1 MAKFQD
7 GNSPVKLNLI
17 ATPAVDTDAAN
28 KAYVDDADDLLA
40 PLASP
45 TFTGDVVVPT
55 PDADNEATTKLY
67 VDTAD
72 ALLAPLANPTF
83 TGTVTVPATQDSDAD
98 TVVASKGYVDT
109 NITSNIAVSDEGTQ
123 ITETVLSFDFTG
135 TGVTATAVDDAVTV
149 TIPGGSGEDYVAINS
164 ISTLPTAVGNNS
176 IAIGP
181 GANTEAG
188 TAMAI
193 GAFAKS
199 NGGSSLAIGLN
210 ADAGG
215 TSSVSIGDGSEAG
228 NSGSIAIGEE
238 SRASGLNSFAI
249 GKDTVATLSNSG
261 AIGNN
266 ATARAVNV
274 ITIGGVGGNNQLDQR
289 VELHRQPTDLDGPLH
304 VVTKQYVDDAAFV
317 LSQSDVRFAGTYITV
332 TNSFFEPA
340 ADPSDIQDGEYVV
353 VASADSITNE
363 LQISINDSSGN
374 LVWTN
379 DNIALLTNYALELED
394 GVAGSIGRYSVN
406 GEFTLSGNILSGT
419 LIFEDGDN
427 LLSVVNRLTSQRVLE
442 SQTYNLSN
450 TDKPGLLTILPN
462 TNDTSAD
469 RLNVLGGLGEFR
481 LDGASRFFTDDSPS
495 VIYHPDSE
503 VVANR
508 YSQIEFGS
516 GFSGS
521 LDSST
526 LKIDF
531 SGGGSS
537 ALDDLTD
544 VTIDTPTN
552 NQVLTYNDTTSL
564 WENAVS
570 QSGGVQ
576 LDVAN
581 TWTAIQTFDVGL
593 DAGSDRITSVATPT
607 ADTDATTKL
616 YVDTEDNLKANL
628 ASPTFTGTVTVPATQ
643 DSDADT
649 VAASKGYVDAGDD
662 AYFVSNSS
670 GTVPVAGGTDSI
682 AIGED
687 ASVSSGSTDGIAI
700 GKSAAVINGIESI
713 AIGRGARAD
722 GIGSLAVGINTKAEL
737 DNTVAIGNAAEAR
750 AIHVIT
756 IGGNGGAS
764 PQLAELHRQTESGDD
779 DLHIATKKYVDDNSG
794 GASALDD
801 LTDVTLTT
809 PTDNQVLT
817 FDNDNSVWVNADS
830 QAGDAYFVSN
840 SDGTLPTAA
849 GTDAISVGEGTT
861 AAGLRAVS
869 IGNLASVAGQSG
881 VAIGRNA
888 GASGSNSVALGHD
901 AGLGETLD
909 AGEIRLGNYETNVT
923 VDSAFAGQETKANQ
937 VATTQYVTDHIAAA
951 GGFINSEN
959 ANELAVVVELTADN
973 ITYNLDLLDEI
984 ALGTAV
990 SVNTSLSFPFPAGSL
1005 SFDDDDSWNLFTV
1018 NGSQSSSGVIAEYV
1032 GDVSNKGATVTFPS
1046 GGLEFDLVYSPGAG
1060 TNATSWTAIVEAFV
1074 QNTADSNVNSG
1085 TIIGRG
1091 FTDFTSAQGSSVN
1104 LNIGVSVQPVG
1115 SNGGEAK
1122 IKGGGAVGM
1131 RLRMVAVSAID
1142 ADVNRI
1148 ITLDDD
1154 SGGKNFSI
1162 PTAHR
1167 DTDAQFILSNGG
1179 GDNEAL
1185 ADILYNNNVD
1195 PLKTLMFATDSVW
1208 TAATIGSNTPV
1219 ENQTLH
1225 VGSGNIANWRNAII
1239 TVQSTGDS
1247 PIATGIHSM
1256 AIGQGA
1262 DANANDMIAFGR
1274 NAVGIQPADP
1284 LDQNDGQIAIG
1295 FETTAAN
1302 RSVALGYSANV
1313 VGLKS
1318 FAIGADTTAAFNNSG
1333 AIGDGTTA
1341 RAINVVTVGN
1351 TTQIPELGR
1360 QTADDDNDLAI
1371 ATKMY
1376 VDDNGGGA
1384 SALDD
1389 LTDVTIA
1396 NEANDQVLTF
1406 NSTTNVWE
1414 NQASQSGGATT
1425 LPALNDVTIATPTD
1439 NQVLTFDNN
1448 TSMWV
1453 NADSQGG
1460 TDITVQDEGLNV
1472 ETALDTLNFTGAGVT
1487 ATGSSGTATVAIPG
1501 QPYLA
1506 IDSASDSTLP
1516 VLDGSAA
1523 IVMGVEAEASG
1534 TNAIAIGR
1542 NAVVGVLDAGVD
1554 NAIAIGRTANAT
1566 AQETIAI
1573 GDNVDATTIRGVA
1586 IGSRAQAT
1594 AQSAVALGRGAM
1606 ATAGNAVA
1614 IGHDAEATLEGE
1626 IRLGNYTTKVTIAED
1641 HAGDETLTNELTSVK
1656 YVKDSITRSAS
1667 FISDTNANSI
1677 AVIEGV
1683 TNDFVRYDVAL
1694 GDRRALG
1701 QIDENED
1708 LSFPFPADTISFGQ
1722 SQSWTEV
1729 NFSGDQNSTG
1739 PMGQYDSL
1747 DGGNTSSGSFTFDTR
1762 FFPGGDSVEQ
1772 EITIV
1777 IEGIRIREADG
1788 TDDIGV
1794 GTIFASGSADFAA
1807 AAGSEVALD
1816 KQIIVSPVS
1825 GNNGNVEVDNGDY
1838 VGFRYRVVGITTSS
1852 TNLTATREIAI
1863 HSSVSDTSFTI
1874 DVIHGNIVKQLSLTE
1889 DGDLEYDSGDGGA
1902 LLEIFNG
1909 TDERFTSDALGA
1921 NSGEG
1926 KFLVDTAGSTP
1937 QWEDPE
1943 LVVNQTGDAPTAT
1956 GENAI
1961 AIGRDTEADQP
1972 RSLLIGRFVQTVVD
1986 DDSPTTAD
1994 LVAIGDS
2001 AKAGNQAVALGAGSA
2016 ANGIG
2021 SISIGQASEVSSSG
2035 TAGIAIGR
2043 NAIATGA
2050 NGVAIGLEASATF
2063 SNSTAIGEG
2072 ANARAASILTLGV
2085 SSTTPETARQT
2096 ASDDNDLAIATK
2108 LYVDNSNTTAGDG
2121 LRFNTDDANELE
2133 LDPTFNAQSKFFV
2146 VNELVTEEVAT
2157 AGSFA
2162 VGVGQAA
2169 TASGTSSLSIGFRA
2183 SSGGSG
2189 AIAVGPNT
2197 VATFNNSGAIG
2208 SGVTSRAANV
2218 ITIGDDDQ
2226 TVETGRQTASGD
2238 NDLAVATK
2246 LYVDNSVAIDVTT
2259 VSTTKREANQKFRE
2273 VWEGHNISEW
2283 DTSGSNTLREL
2294 WYDVENDESAGTHNV
2309 EIISNAGSTHYNM
2322 YFGAV
2327 ADGTFISR
2335 WTKFVA
2341 DAEGKV
2347 KFEYFTTVFTP

>member
-1 MAKFQD
+1 M
-7 GNSPVKLNLI
+7 
-17 ATPAVDTDAAN
+17 
-28 KAYVDDADDLLA
+28 
-40 PLASP
+40 
-45 TFTGDVVVPT
+45 
-55 PDADNEATTKLY
+55 
-67 VDTAD
+67 
-72 ALLAPLANPTF
+72 ANPTELL
-83 TGTVTVPATQDSDAD
+83 AQ
-98 TVVASKGYVDT
+98 
-109 NITSNIAVSDEGTQ
+109 E
-123 ITETVLSFDFTG
+123 
-135 TGVTATAVDDAVTV
+135 ATAF
-149 TIPGGSGEDYVAINS
+149 GSSATALFANS
-164 ISTLPTAVGNNS
+164 
-176 IAIGP
+176 
-181 GANTEAG
+181 
-188 TAMAI
+188 MAI
-193 GAFAKS
+193 G
-199 NGGSSLAIGLN
+199 N
-210 ADAGG
+210 
-215 TSSVSIGDGSEAG
+215 
-228 NSGSIAIGEE
+228 
-238 SRASGLNSFAI
+238 RA
-249 GKDTVATLSNSG
+249 V
-261 AIGNN
+261 
-266 ATARAVNV
+266 ARAA
-274 ITIGGVGGNNQLDQR
+274 R
-289 VELHRQPTDLDGPLH
+289 VM
-304 VVTKQYVDDAAFV
+304 
-317 LSQSDVRFAGTYITV
+317 
-332 TNSFFEPA
+332 
-340 ADPSDIQDGEYVV
+340 
-353 VASADSITNE
+353 
-363 LQISINDSSGN
+363 
-374 LVWTN
+374 
-379 DNIALLTNYALELED
+379 
-394 GVAGSIGRYSVN
+394 
-406 GEFTLSGNILSGT
+406 TL
-419 LIFEDGDN
+419 
-427 LLSVVNRLTSQRVLE
+427 
-442 SQTYNLSN
+442 
-450 TDKPGLLTILPN
+450 
-462 TNDTSAD
+462 
-469 RLNVLGGLGEFR
+469 
-481 LDGASRFFTDDSPS
+481 
-495 VIYHPDSE
+495 
-503 VVANR
+503 
-508 YSQIEFGS
+508 
-516 GFSGS
+516 
-521 LDSST
+521 
-526 LKIDF
+526 
-531 SGGGSS
+531 
-537 ALDDLTD
+537 
-544 VTIDTPTN
+544 
-552 NQVLTYNDTTSL
+552 
-564 WENAVS
+564 
-570 QSGGVQ
+570 
-576 LDVAN
+576 
-581 TWTAIQTFDVGL
+581 
-593 DAGSDRITSVATPT
+593 
-607 ADTDATTKL
+607 
-616 YVDTEDNLKANL
+616 
-628 ASPTFTGTVTVPATQ
+628 
-643 DSDADT
+643 
-649 VAASKGYVDAGDD
+649 
-662 AYFVSNSS
+662 
-670 GTVPVAGGTDSI
+670 
-682 AIGED
+682 
-687 ASVSSGSTDGIAI
+687 GSTDINN
-700 GKSAAVINGIESI
+700 SATNFVELANQTAST
-713 AIGRGARAD
+713 D
-722 GIGSLAVGINTKAEL
+722 NDLAV
-737 DNTVAIGNAAEAR
+737 
-750 AIHVIT
+750 
-756 IGGNGGAS
+756 
-764 PQLAELHRQTESGDD
+764 
-779 DLHIATKKYVDDNSG
+779 ATKKYVDDNSG

-801 LTDVTLTT
+801 LSDVTLTT
-809 PTDNQVLT
+809 PADNQVLT
-817 FDNDNSVWVNADS
+817 FDNDNSVWVNAAS

-888 GASGSNSVALGHD
+888 DASGSNSVAIGHD

-923 VDSAFAGQETKANQ
+923 VDSAFAGQETKINQ

-990 SVNTSLSFPFPAGSL
+990 SVNTSLSFPFPTGSL

-1032 GDVSNKGATVTFPS
+1032 GDISNKGATVTFPS

-1104 LNIGVSVQPVG
+1104 LDIGVSVQPVG

-1318 FAIGADTTAAFNNSG
+1318 FAIGADTTAAFSNSG

-1341 RAINVVTVGN
+1341 RAVNVVTVGN

-1501 QPYLA
+1501 QPYVA

-1523 IVMGVEAEASG
+1523 IALGVESEASG
-1534 TNAIAIGR
+1534 SNAIAIGR

-1586 IGSRAQAT
+1586 IGSRSQST
-1594 AQSAVALGRGAM
+1594 AQSAVALGRGAK
-1606 ATAGNAVA
+1606 ASAGNAVA

-1656 YVKDSITRSAS
+1656 YVKDSITRSSS

-1708 LSFPFPADTISFGQ
+1708 LSFPFPAGTISFGQ
-1722 SQSWTEV
+1722 SQSWTET

-1825 GNNGNVEVDNGDY
+1825 GNDGDVEVDNGDY

-1874 DVIHGNIVKQLSLTE
+1874 DVVHGNIAKQLSLTE

-1921 NSGEG
+1921 DSGAG
-1926 KFLVDTAGSTP
+1926 KFLVDTAGSTTP
-1937 QWEDPE
+1937 QWQDPVI
-1943 LVVNQTGDAPTAT
+1943 VVNSTGPAPSTTGTDSIVSGEAAT
-1956 GENAI
+1956 TSLDNAVLIGRAASTVGDTGTGMVVIGNAPKASDRAI
-1961 AIGRDTEADQP
+1961 AIGNLASAD
-1972 RSLLIGRFVQTVVD
+1972 
-1986 DDSPTTAD
+1986 
-1994 LVAIGDS
+1994 
-2001 AKAGNQAVALGAGSA
+2001 GA
-2016 ANGIG
+2016 G
-2021 SISIGQASEVSSSG
+2021 SISIGDSGEVTTDSQ
-2035 TAGIAIGR
+2035 AGIAIGKS
-2043 NAIATGA
+2043 AVVQGSE
-2050 NGVAIGLEASATF
+2050 GVAIGLEAEVTHPGGV
-2063 SNSTAIGEG
+2063 AIGEG
-2072 ANARAASILTLGV
+2072 ASCNDDFDVALGISGGVNADLVTLSLGNKQNVFSRDEGFVIGNFGISSLTNLQTDLDITDV
-2085 SSTTPETARQT
+2085 AESTTWARHNFDQFKR
-2096 ASDDNDLAIATK
+2096 AIAFEQIGGDGIGVTK
-2108 LYVDNSNTTAGDG
+2108 YVATQSGINGASVGDISSVAKRATLDSTMLLLTTFHYATNGDLETVYLLQINLVNADTNPLSNGTTDTWIAADNSNATPVGSDTDGKITADTWKGYDDTDSNILSVVLLGQRAITYDSDGDLLTSHYEG
-2121 LRFNTDDANELE
+2121 RN
-2133 LDPTFNAQSKFFV
+2133 PT
-2146 VNELVTEEVAT
+2146 
-2157 AGSFA
+2157 
-2162 VGVGQAA
+2162 
-2169 TASGTSSLSIGFRA
+2169 
-2183 SSGGSG
+2183 
-2189 AIAVGPNT
+2189 
-2197 VATFNNSGAIG
+2197 
-2208 SGVTSRAANV
+2208 
-2218 ITIGDDDQ
+2218 
-2226 TVETGRQTASGD
+2226 
-2238 NDLAVATK
+2238 
-2246 LYVDNSVAIDVTT
+2246 
-2259 VSTTKREANQKFRE
+2259 
-2273 VWEGHNISEW
+2273 
-2283 DTSGSNTLREL
+2283 
-2294 WYDVENDESAGTHNV
+2294 
-2309 EIISNAGSTHYNM
+2309 
-2322 YFGAV
+2322 
-2327 ADGTFISR
+2327 
-2335 WTKFVA
+2335 
-2341 DAEGKV
+2341 
-2347 KFEYFTTVFTP
+2347 